1 MQCISLFQ
9 QTFEDAEAKKGE
21 EAEEEASADQL
32 KQIIY
37 NFSQG
42 ALSNT
47 SEEPVEDDLYMTY
60 ANIMAKSCGGGDDEG
75 EEDEDAPEPSLEEK
89 EIEAMKLLF
98 NQGRLAERGATEMV
112 LTQITASKGNAGD
125 MMESTLTLGKNYKT
139 VLEKNPV
146 KCKPTYLTY
155 DFFHD

>member
-1 MQCISLFQ
+1 MLYIYTFFQ

-21 EAEEEASADQL
+21 EAEEEAAADQL

-47 SEEPVEDDLYMTY
+47 SEEPIEDSLYMAY
-60 ANIMAKSCGGGDDEG
+60 ANIMATSCGGGDEEGGDDE
-75 EEDEDAPEPSLEEK
+75 EAEEPSLEEK

-112 LTQITASKGNAGD
+112 LTQITACKGQAGD
-125 MMESTLTLGKNYKT
+125 MMENTLNLG
-139 VLEKNPV
+139 EKLIRY
-146 KCKPTYLTY
+146 C
-155 DFFHD
+155 

>member
-1 MQCISLFQ
+1 M
-9 QTFEDAEAKKGE
+9 
-21 EAEEEASADQL
+21 
-32 KQIIY
+32 
-37 NFSQG
+37 
-42 ALSNT
+42 SNT
-47 SEEPVEDDLYMTY
+47 SDEPVEDDLYMTY

-125 MMESTLTLGKNYKT
+125 MMESTLTLGKNKDR
-139 VLEKNPV
+139 KNPV
-146 KCKPTYLTY
+146 KCYPNYLIC

>member
-1 MQCISLFQ
+1 M
-9 QTFEDAEAKKGE
+9 
-21 EAEEEASADQL
+21 
-32 KQIIY
+32 
-37 NFSQG
+37 
-42 ALSNT
+42 SNT

-60 ANIMAKSCGGGDDEG
+60 ANIMAKSCGGGDEEG

-125 MMESTLTLGKNYKT
+125 MMESTLTLGKKSLISTEREMLSRPICYMIF
-139 VLEKNPV
+139 L
-146 KCKPTYLTY
+146 
-155 DFFHD
+155 